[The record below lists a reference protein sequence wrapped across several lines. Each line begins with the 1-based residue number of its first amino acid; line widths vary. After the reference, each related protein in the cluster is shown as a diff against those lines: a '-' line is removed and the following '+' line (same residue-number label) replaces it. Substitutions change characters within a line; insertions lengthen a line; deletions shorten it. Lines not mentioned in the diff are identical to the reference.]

1 MIMLR
6 RPSWLAN
13 PVIPF
18 SSCMWFKAVCWRMWD
33 GMMRMTFWS
42 HCAAPDG
49 RATTD
54 TVVTHLLWISVSSFP
69 PAAPKHGFCLNQWL
83 SIWVLYCLASLT
95 TSLSPLLSISTYS
108 VTNKKS
114 YQWPEGMLCFLKSN
128 IQALTLLSKCN
139 TCWFGH
145 RFCVWFYFIGL
156 CSIWR

>member
-13 PVIPF
+13 RVIPF
-18 SSCMWFKAVCWRMWD
+18 SSRMWFKAVCWRMWD
-33 GMMRMTFWS
+33 GMMRMTFRS

-95 TSLSPLLSISTYS
+95 TSLSPFLSISTYS
-108 VTNKKS
+108 VTNKRTKKFIS
-114 YQWPEGMLCFLKSN
+114 DLKECSASSKVIYKLWPYCQN
-128 IQALTLLSKCN
+128 VTHAD
-139 TCWFGH
+139 
-145 RFCVWFYFIGL
+145 
-156 CSIWR
+156 